1 MANRDTA
8 LSREQHAFLQ
18 ALMAKGAMPE
28 KSAKKLYAEI
38 ASMDPAEANKTF
50 SRFWNP
56 IASAL
61 GYLDLDIRVIKYQE
75 DGELYM
81 GVVNKTG
88 GEAAKLAT
96 RLTPEQIALFRVVLD
111 EIMRDDRTVERG
123 VDVITALNATQ
134 VAQTQVRRLSRM
146 NRLFKNLAPRDSR
159 PGEGGRNL
167 GTPTRRAL
175 DPSQALTKPRAIRST
190 NFAGRDARRRG
201 PVAGADAERGQDE
214 QDGEGGDAETAVQRR
229 LARADGRRGGLPQ
242 ARRPG
247 VPGAEGFSAGAGAGA
262 RESQV
267 GEDALGGV
275 RRVLVNDV
283 LFHAPPLVGL
293 SRKKPSEQI

>member
-28 KSAKKLYAEI
+28 KSAKRLYAEI

-134 VAQTQVRRLSRM
+134 VAPTQVRRRTRERTVCSKPWHPAIR
-146 NRLFKNLAPRDSR
+146 AR
-159 PGEGGRNL
+159 PGGWTKPLHPDSPRVRSVEPR
-167 GTPTRRAL
+167 TDQTRASSVRR
-175 DPSQALTKPRAIRST
+175 PSQGETQGDRGLSQAQTQSVAKMSKMEKEATLKQLCKDGWLAQTDDEAGFLKLGVRA
-190 NFAGRDARRRG
+190 FLELKEFLLEQA
-201 PVAGADAERGQDE
+201 PER
-214 QDGEGGDAETAVQRR
+214 
-229 LARADGRRGGLPQ
+229 ARAKWERML
-242 ARRPG
+242 
-247 VPGAEGFSAGAGAGA
+247 
-262 RESQV
+262 
-267 GEDALGGV
+267 
-275 RRVLVNDV
+275 
-283 LFHAPPLVGL
+283 
-293 SRKKPSEQI
+293 

>member
-28 KSAKKLYAEI
+28 KSAKRLYAEI

-61 GYLDLDIRVIKYQE
+61 GYLDLDIRVIRYQE
-75 DGELYM
+75 DQQLYI

-111 EIMRDDRTVERG
+111 EIMRDDGTVERG

-134 VAQTQVRRLSRM
+134 VAPTQVRRRVT
-146 NRLFKNLAPRDSR
+146 N
-159 PGEGGRNL
+159 E
-167 GTPTRRAL
+167 
-175 DPSQALTKPRAIRST
+175 PSCSKPWHPAI
-190 NFAGRDARRRG
+190 
-201 PVAGADAERGQDE
+201 
-214 QDGEGGDAETAVQRR
+214 
-229 LARADGRRGGLPQ
+229 
-242 ARRPG
+242 RRPG
-247 VPGAEGFSAGAGAGA
+247 GWTTP
-262 RESQV
+262 
-267 GEDALGGV
+267 
-275 RRVLVNDV
+275 
-283 LFHAPPLVGL
+283 
-293 SRKKPSEQI
+293 

>member
-134 VAQTQVRRLSRM
+134 VAPTQVRRRTRERTVCSKPWHPAIRAA
-146 NRLFKNLAPRDSR
+146 R
-159 PGEGGRNL
+159 EGGRNL
-167 GTPTRRAL
+167 GTPTRRAS
-175 DPSQALTKPRAIRST
+175 DPSHHALTKPAHPPFDDFRR
-190 NFAGRDARRRG
+190 ARRKG
-201 PVAGADAERGQDE
+201 T
-214 QDGEGGDAETAVQRR
+214 GGCRR
-229 LARADGRRGGLPQ
+229 RRRRAWPR
-242 ARRPG
+242 
-247 VPGAEGFSAGAGAGA
+247 
-262 RESQV
+262 
-267 GEDALGGV
+267 
-275 RRVLVNDV
+275 
-283 LFHAPPLVGL
+283 
-293 SRKKPSEQI
+293 

>member
-61 GYLDLDIRVIKYQE
+61 GYLDLDIRVIRYQE
-75 DGELYM
+75 DQQLYI

-111 EIMRDDRTVERG
+111 EIMRDDGTVERG

-134 VAQTQVRRLSRM
+134 VAPTQVRERTVCSKPWHPAIDSPPGRVDETS
-146 NRLFKNLAPRDSR
+146 APRLAQR
-159 PGEGGRNL
+159 PI
-167 GTPTRRAL
+167 RR
-175 DPSQALTKPRAIRST
+175 TT
-190 NFAGRDARRRG
+190 
-201 PVAGADAERGQDE
+201 
-214 QDGEGGDAETAVQRR
+214 
-229 LARADGRRGGLPQ
+229 
-242 ARRPG
+242 
-247 VPGAEGFSAGAGAGA
+247 
-262 RESQV
+262 
-267 GEDALGGV
+267 
-275 RRVLVNDV
+275 
-283 LFHAPPLVGL
+283 H
-293 SRKKPSEQI
+293 

>member
-28 KSAKKLYAEI
+28 KSAKRLYAEI

-61 GYLDLDIRVIKYQE
+61 GYLDLDIRVIRYQE
-75 DGELYM
+75 DQQLYI

-111 EIMRDDRTVERG
+111 EIMRDDGTVERG

-134 VAQTQVRRLSRM
+134 VAPTQVRRRVTNEPSCSKPWHPAIR
-146 NRLFKNLAPRDSR
+146 R
-159 PGEGGRNL
+159 PGGW
-167 GTPTRRAL
+167 
-175 DPSQALTKPRAIRST
+175 TKPRHPDSPRVRS
-190 NFAGRDARRRG
+190 
-201 PVAGADAERGQDE
+201 VAPRTDQTRASS
-214 QDGEGGDAETAVQRR
+214 VRR
-229 LARADGRRGGLPQ
+229 LSQGETQGDGGLSQAQTQSVAKMSKMEKEATLKQLCKDGWLTQADDEAGFLKLGVRAFLELKEFLLEQAPERARAKWERML
-242 ARRPG
+242 
-247 VPGAEGFSAGAGAGA
+247 
-262 RESQV
+262 
-267 GEDALGGV
+267 
-275 RRVLVNDV
+275 
-283 LFHAPPLVGL
+283 
-293 SRKKPSEQI
+293 

>member
-28 KSAKKLYAEI
+28 KSAKRLYAEI

-134 VAQTQVRRLSRM
+134 VAPTQVRRRTRERTEPSVQ
-146 NRLFKNLAPRDSR
+146 
-159 PGEGGRNL
+159 NL
-167 GTPTRRAL
+167 GTPR
-175 DPSQALTKPRAIRST
+175 
-190 NFAGRDARRRG
+190 FAPPGR
-201 PVAGADAERGQDE
+201 VDE
-214 QDGEGGDAETAVQRR
+214 TSAPR
-229 LARADGRRGGLPQ
+229 LAARPIRRTT
-242 ARRPG
+242 
-247 VPGAEGFSAGAGAGA
+247 
-262 RESQV
+262 
-267 GEDALGGV
+267 
-275 RRVLVNDV
+275 
-283 LFHAPPLVGL
+283 H
-293 SRKKPSEQI
+293 

>member
-28 KSAKKLYAEI
+28 KSAKRLYTEI

-61 GYLDLDIRVIKYQE
+61 GYLDLDIRVIRYQE
-75 DGELYM
+75 DQQLYI

-111 EIMRDDRTVERG
+111 EIMRDDGTVERG

-134 VAQTQVRRLSRM
+134 VAPTQVRRRVTNEPSCSKPWHPSIR
-146 NRLFKNLAPRDSR
+146 R
-159 PGEGGRNL
+159 PGGW
-167 GTPTRRAL
+167 
-175 DPSQALTKPRAIRST
+175 TKPRHPDSPSVRSVEPRT
-190 NFAGRDARRRG
+190 DQTTYPSSVRRFSQGETQGDGGLSQAQTQSVAKMSKMEKEATLKQLCKDGWLTQADDEAGFLKLGVRAFLELKEFLLEQA
-201 PVAGADAERGQDE
+201 PER
-214 QDGEGGDAETAVQRR
+214 
-229 LARADGRRGGLPQ
+229 ARAKWERML
-242 ARRPG
+242 
-247 VPGAEGFSAGAGAGA
+247 
-262 RESQV
+262 
-267 GEDALGGV
+267 
-275 RRVLVNDV
+275 
-283 LFHAPPLVGL
+283 
-293 SRKKPSEQI
+293 

>member
-1 MANRDTA
+1 MANRDAA

-28 KSAKKLYAEI
+28 KSAKRLYAEI
-38 ASMDPAEANKTF
+38 ANVDPAEANKTF

-61 GYLDLDIRVIKYQE
+61 GYLDLDIRLIRYQE
-75 DGELYM
+75 DQQLYM

-134 VAQTQVRRLSRM
+134 VAPTQVRRLDSRM
-146 NRLFKNLAPRDSR
+146 NRLFKTLAPRDSR

-167 GTPTRRAL
+167 GTP
-175 DPSQALTKPRAIRST
+175 P
-190 NFAGRDARRRG
+190 
-201 PVAGADAERGQDE
+201 
-214 QDGEGGDAETAVQRR
+214 R
-229 LARADGRRGGLPQ
+229 LAVLSIHRR
-242 ARRPG
+242 
-247 VPGAEGFSAGAGAGA
+247 
-262 RESQV
+262 
-267 GEDALGGV
+267 
-275 RRVLVNDV
+275 
-283 LFHAPPLVGL
+283 H
-293 SRKKPSEQI
+293 

>member
-28 KSAKKLYAEI
+28 KSAKRLYAEI

-61 GYLDLDIRVIKYQE
+61 GYLDLDIRVIRYQE
-75 DGELYM
+75 DQQLYI

-111 EIMRDDRTVERG
+111 EIMRDDGTVERG

-134 VAQTQVRRLSRM
+134 VAPTQGETQGDGGLSQAQTQSVAKMSKMEKEATLKQLCKDGWLTQADDEAGFLKLGVRAFLE
-146 NRLFKNLAPRDSR
+146 LKEFLLEQAP
-159 PGEGGRNL
+159 
-167 GTPTRRAL
+167 
-175 DPSQALTKPRAIRST
+175 
-190 NFAGRDARRRG
+190 
-201 PVAGADAERGQDE
+201 ER
-214 QDGEGGDAETAVQRR
+214 
-229 LARADGRRGGLPQ
+229 ARAKWERML
-242 ARRPG
+242 
-247 VPGAEGFSAGAGAGA
+247 
-262 RESQV
+262 
-267 GEDALGGV
+267 
-275 RRVLVNDV
+275 
-283 LFHAPPLVGL
+283 
-293 SRKKPSEQI
+293 

>member
-1 MANRDTA
+1 MANRDAA

-28 KSAKKLYAEI
+28 KSAKRLYAEI
-38 ASMDPAEANKTF
+38 ANVDPAEANKTF

-61 GYLDLDIRVIKYQE
+61 GYLDLDIRLIRYQE
-75 DGELYM
+75 DQQLYM

-134 VAQTQVRRLSRM
+134 VAPTQVRRLEDEPS
-146 NRLFKNLAPRDSR
+146 FQK
-159 PGEGGRNL
+159 L
-167 GTPTRRAL
+167 GTPRFAPGGGWTKPWHPDSPCSRSVAGTDQTAHHPFDEFRRARRKETG
-175 DPSQALTKPRAIRST
+175 AC
-190 NFAGRDARRRG
+190 RRR
-201 PVAGADAERGQDE
+201 
-214 QDGEGGDAETAVQRR
+214 RR
-229 LARADGRRGGLPQ
+229 RAWPR
-242 ARRPG
+242 
-247 VPGAEGFSAGAGAGA
+247 
-262 RESQV
+262 
-267 GEDALGGV
+267 
-275 RRVLVNDV
+275 
-283 LFHAPPLVGL
+283 
-293 SRKKPSEQI
+293 

>member
-28 KSAKKLYAEI
+28 KSAKRLYAEI

-134 VAQTQVRRLSRM
+134 VAPTQGETQGDRGLSQAQTQSVAKMSKMEKEATLKQLCKDGWLAQTDDEAGFLKLGVRAFLE
-146 NRLFKNLAPRDSR
+146 LKEFLLEQAP
-159 PGEGGRNL
+159 
-167 GTPTRRAL
+167 
-175 DPSQALTKPRAIRST
+175 
-190 NFAGRDARRRG
+190 
-201 PVAGADAERGQDE
+201 ER
-214 QDGEGGDAETAVQRR
+214 
-229 LARADGRRGGLPQ
+229 ARAKWERML
-242 ARRPG
+242 
-247 VPGAEGFSAGAGAGA
+247 
-262 RESQV
+262 
-267 GEDALGGV
+267 
-275 RRVLVNDV
+275 
-283 LFHAPPLVGL
+283 
-293 SRKKPSEQI
+293 

>member
-1 MANRDTA
+1 MANRDAA

-28 KSAKKLYAEI
+28 KSAKRLYAEI

-75 DGELYM
+75 DGQLYM

-134 VAQTQVRRLSRM
+134 VAPTQVRRLET
-146 NRLFKNLAPRDSR
+146 FKNLAPRDSR
-159 PGEGGRNL
+159 PGGGWTKPWHPDSPCSRSVAC
-167 GTPTRRAL
+167 TDQTAHHPFDEFRRARRKETG
-175 DPSQALTKPRAIRST
+175 AC
-190 NFAGRDARRRG
+190 RRR
-201 PVAGADAERGQDE
+201 
-214 QDGEGGDAETAVQRR
+214 RR
-229 LARADGRRGGLPQ
+229 RAWPR
-242 ARRPG
+242 
-247 VPGAEGFSAGAGAGA
+247 
-262 RESQV
+262 
-267 GEDALGGV
+267 
-275 RRVLVNDV
+275 
-283 LFHAPPLVGL
+283 
-293 SRKKPSEQI
+293 